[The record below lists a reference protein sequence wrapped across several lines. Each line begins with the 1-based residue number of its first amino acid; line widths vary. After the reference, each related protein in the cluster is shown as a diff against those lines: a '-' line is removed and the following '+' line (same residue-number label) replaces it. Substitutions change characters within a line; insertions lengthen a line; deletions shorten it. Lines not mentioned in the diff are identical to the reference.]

1 MASSFGTSFDDKAV
15 DLSEN
20 LTPVEPATV
29 EVDSKVADQ
38 YKAFL
43 ANQKQASPVVAPA
56 PAPATLNVDNS
67 AYAKYKAFQAAK
79 AAKAAKAAQVAS
91 V

>member
-29 EVDSKVADQ
+29 EVDSRVADQ

-43 ANQKQASPVVAPA
+43 ANQ
-56 PAPATLNVDNS
+56 
-67 AYAKYKAFQAAK
+67 
-79 AAKAAKAAQVAS
+79 
-91 V
+91 